1 MNQQEQEGV
10 FSQRLRLLRQGTY
23 VPWQP
28 GFEQF
33 TPRYQGQL
41 VLPGEAVSG
50 LIADYYEIAG
60 EHFTQQHAM
69 ATIPDGCTD
78 FIFTLTHGVP
88 KSYVSASVR
97 ELRSFQFQDPELIFG
112 VRFMPGATCRLFQTP
127 VCQMVHHPAPMESV
141 LREGLVL
148 QNRIAG
154 AAGFQERRRLANQF
168 ILKHLREAS
177 GKERILDYCT
187 RRIFETHGNIPLKR
201 LGEETGYSE
210 RYLNQLFD
218 LYTGLSPKSMCHV
231 IRIQYAYLLMESRP
245 ELSLSAVA
253 QAAGYADHSHMN
265 REFHRFL
272 NASAGVLRK
281 EQLPSG
287 TGKNIVFE

>member
-1 MNQQEQEGV
+1 MNNITHLSKMFESNV
-10 FSQRLRLLRQGTY
+10 RLQIIASL
-23 VPWQP
+23 
-28 GFEQF
+28 
-33 TPRYQGQL
+33 YQGDL
-41 VLPGEAVSG
+41 SYKKLK
-50 LIADYYEIAG
+50 EICECTDG
-60 EHFTQQHAM
+60 NM
-69 ATIPDGCTD
+69 ATH
-78 FIFTLTHGVP
+78 LN
-88 KSYVSASVR
+88 K
-97 ELRSFQFQDPELIFG
+97 LI
-112 VRFMPGATCRLFQTP
+112 Q
-127 VCQMVHHPAPMESV
+127 
-141 LREGLVL
+141 
-148 QNRIAG
+148 
-154 AAGFQERRRLANQF
+154 NQF